1 MYKIEITNHGR
12 GLTLTMGLASMHVCV
27 LLGFVEGLCAEGLC
41 AEIDGFNVCVL
52 LEFIERLYAVI
63 DGFQCVC
70 SAGILL
76 KDYVLKLMV
85 SICVFCWNLVTV
97 YMLGLLQHVWCVFMP
112 KCVLCSEIVIRCR
125 NCVGCS
131 ELAFAAE
138 PMSAAAN

>member
-1 MYKIEITNHGR
+1 M
-12 GLTLTMGLASMHVCV
+12 CV
-27 LLGFVEGLCAEGLC
+27 FCWDFVEGLC

-63 DGFQCVC
+63 HGFQCVC

-85 SICVFCWNLVTV
+85 SMCVFCWNLVTV
-97 YMLGLLQHVWCVFMP
+97 YMLGLLQHVVCVHA
-112 KCVLCSEIVIRCR
+112 KIVIRCR

-138 PMSAAAN
+138 TKSPAAN

>member
-1 MYKIEITNHGR
+1 
-12 GLTLTMGLASMHVCV
+12 
-27 LLGFVEGLCAEGLC
+27 
-41 AEIDGFNVCVL
+41 
-52 LEFIERLYAVI
+52 
-63 DGFQCVC
+63 VC

-131 ELAFAAE
+131 ELSFAAE
-138 PMSAAAN
+138 TELSVATF

>member
-1 MYKIEITNHGR
+1 MNKMEITNHGR
-12 GLTLTMGLASMHVCV
+12 GLALTMGLASMHVCV
-27 LLGFVEGLCAEGLC
+27 LLGFVEGLCAE
-41 AEIDGFNVCVL
+41 IDGFNACVM

-85 SICVFCWNLVTV
+85 SMCVFCWNLVTV

-131 ELAFAAE
+131 ESAFAAE
-138 PMSAAAN
+138 TELSTVNL